1 MIKKPKAVQEYLIA
15 RAVAKR
21 ARKAKGAQQ
30 GKNSPPKHKTPN
42 YKHVVVG
49 IRLFKDRNSE
59 RVYAWKPQP
68 LRAGRKDAFENLSH
82 NTST

>member
-30 GKNSPPKHKTPN
+30 GKNSPYN
-42 YKHVVVG
+42 
-49 IRLFKDRNSE
+49 
-59 RVYAWKPQP
+59 
-68 LRAGRKDAFENLSH
+68 LRFLNAK
-82 NTST
+82 